1 MVQVILRYIFS
12 RPLFWAEEISVQLLV
27 FMTLFGLSVLVQK
40 KQLISIDLL
49 SNMMRG
55 KLRSCVEIFLSA
67 ISLIIIAIITR
78 ESIYWV
84 MRPEVQMELSP
95 TTQIPIWYIY
105 SILPIAMSFMFIHQ
119 LVGLI
124 EAIASAMKRG
134 AK

>member
-1 MVQVILRYIFS
+1 
-12 RPLFWAEEISVQLLV
+12 
-27 FMTLFGLSVLVQK
+27 MTLFGLSVLVQK